1 MIHRAL
7 LGSMERFFAVLIEH
21 YAGAFPVWLHPVQV
35 SVIPITDR
43 NNEYAHEAADRL
55 KAAGLRVQVHDG
67 SDRMQAKV
75 RDAQLMKVPYMLVLG
90 DQEQEQGQVN
100 LRLRTGDRRGNMSLN
115 EFLVMAQDVIGTKV
129 LI

>member
-1 MIHRAL
+1 M
-7 LGSMERFFAVLIEH
+7 
-21 YAGAFPVWLHPVQV
+21 
-35 SVIPITDR
+35 IPITDR
-43 NNEYAHEAADRL
+43 NNDYAHEVADRL

-100 LRLRTGDRRGNMSLN
+100 LRLRTGDRRGNMSLD
-115 EFLVMAQDVIGTKV
+115 EFLVMAQDVIKTKA